1 MPYRR
6 IEDLPPVQVAPYDDR
21 QREAFLKAFNA
32 SYHVNG
38 ADESLAFAA
47 AHDAARRAGG
57 DTRGLAAGLL
67 ETEDIRT
74 ETCAS
79 EESDVPKEETMPYRT
94 IADLPQVQVQHYNEH
109 QKEAFLKAFNNAFKE
124 YGGDEHRAFAVAHHA
139 AKQAGERP
147 GPG

>member
-1 MPYRR
+1 MPYRS
-6 IEDLPPVQVAPYDDR
+6 IDDLPRVQVAPYDEA
-21 QREAFLKAFNA
+21 QREAFLRAYNVA
-32 SYHVNG
+32 WAAEG
-38 ADESLAFAA
+38 GDESFAFAA

-57 DTRGLAAGLL
+57 NHMGLAAGLL
-67 ETEDIRT
+67 RR
-74 ETCAS
+74 
-79 EESDVPKEETMPYRT
+79 EEADGKLEERTMPYRS
-94 IADLPQVQVQHYNEH
+94 IQDLPQAQVDQYNEH

>member
-1 MPYRR
+1 
-6 IEDLPPVQVAPYDDR
+6 VQVAPYDAR
-21 QREAFLKAFNA
+21 QREAFLKAFNLVWA
-32 SYHVNG
+32 ANG
-38 ADESLAFAA
+38 GDESGAFAS

-57 DTRGLAAGLL
+57 NMTGLAAGLL
-67 ETEDIRT
+67 EPEDAAEDLDLE
-74 ETCAS
+74 ET
-79 EESDVPKEETMPYRT
+79 TMPYRSVN
-94 IADLPQVQVQHYNEH
+94 DLPQAQVDQYNDH

>member
-6 IEDLPPVQVAPYDDR
+6 VEDLPNVQVAPYNAR
-21 QREAFLKAFNA
+21 QREAFLKAFNLVWA
-32 SYHVNG
+32 ANG
-38 ADESLAFAA
+38 GDESGAFAS

-57 DTRGLAAGLL
+57 DMSGLAAGLL
-67 ETEDIRT
+67 EREDAA
-74 ETCAS
+74 EDL
-79 EESDVPKEETMPYRT
+79 ELEETIMPYRS
-94 IADLPQVQVQHYNEH
+94 INDLPQAQVDQYNEH